1 MAVPMNVAR
10 FFLCRL
16 LCEED
21 VIGFPEFRN
30 VSGTGYGQPLTITRE
45 EALQRPIY
53 TAFASRK
60 IDVGNP

>member
-1 MAVPMNVAR
+1 MCACVR
-10 FFLCRL
+10 CRRY
-16 LCEED
+16 
-21 VIGFPEFRN
+21 GFPEFRN